1 MSKNYAHV
9 FTSRLHQEKNHFLSN
24 IMILVPLKQEQ
35 VEVSTTD
42 FPADYTD
49 SVLLHR
55 SVVEDLNETIR
66 VSYLPPPL

>member
-9 FTSRLHQEKNHFLSN
+9 FISRLHQEKNHFLSN

-35 VEVSTTD
+35 VEVSTTH

-66 VSYLPPPL
+66 VSYLPPAL